1 MVMCGFYDM
10 MPRAALCGS
19 SGLERRAFTIENSNS
34 AVERRQKKTPQ
45 LAGFSCISTV
55 YVKATIHAALTSI
68 FFVGF

>member
-1 MVMCGFYDM
+1 MCGFYDM

-34 AVERRQKKTPQ
+34 AVERRQKKTRI
-45 LAGFSCISTV
+45 AGFSCISTV

-68 FFVGF
+68 FFMGF